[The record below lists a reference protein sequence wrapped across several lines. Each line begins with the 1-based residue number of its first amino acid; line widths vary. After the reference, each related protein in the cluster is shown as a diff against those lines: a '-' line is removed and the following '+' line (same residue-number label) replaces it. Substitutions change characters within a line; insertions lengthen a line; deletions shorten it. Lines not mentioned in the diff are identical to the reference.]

1 MESLKGILL
10 IVSAAIITFACYAA
24 GTMLGWLTGIFA
36 FILMILGSIAC
47 VIGLTFVGI
56 KEYLE
61 YRQLQKEADEEG
73 DNRQ

>member
-10 IVSAAIITFACYAA
+10 IMSAAIATFACYAA
-24 GTMLGWLTGIFA
+24 GMMLGWLTGILA
-36 FILMILGSIAC
+36 FILMVLGGMAC

-61 YRQLQKEADEEG
+61 YRQLQKEADEDGE
-73 DNRQ
+73 NR

>member
-10 IVSAAIITFACYAA
+10 IMASAIGTFACYAA
-24 GTMLGWLTGIFA
+24 GMMLGWLTGILA
-36 FILMILGSIAC
+36 FILMVLGGMAC

-61 YRQLQKEADEEG
+61 YRQLQKEADEDGE
-73 DNRQ
+73 NR

>member
-10 IVSAAIITFACYAA
+10 IVVAAIATFACYAA
-24 GTMLGWLTGIFA
+24 GTVLGWLTGILA
-36 FILMILGSIAC
+36 FILMILGSMVC

-61 YRQLQKEADEEG
+61 YRQLQKEADKEG
-73 DNRQ
+73 DNRR

>member
-10 IVSAAIITFACYAA
+10 IVVAAIATFACYAA
-24 GTMLGWLTGIFA
+24 GMVLGWLTGILA
-36 FILMILGSIAC
+36 FILMVLGGMAC

-61 YRQLQKEADEEG
+61 YRQLQKEADEDGE
-73 DNRQ
+73 NR